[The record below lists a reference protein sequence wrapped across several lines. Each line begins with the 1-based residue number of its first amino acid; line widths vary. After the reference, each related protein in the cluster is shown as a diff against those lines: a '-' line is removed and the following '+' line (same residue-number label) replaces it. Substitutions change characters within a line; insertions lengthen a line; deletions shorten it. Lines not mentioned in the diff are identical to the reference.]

1 LERLTA
7 VEIRAPGEWQIAT
20 VTKVKVET
28 PRVKSFCFKLPM
40 WMAHLPGQHYDVRLT
55 DPDGYHAQRS
65 YSIASSPLDV
75 GEIEL
80 TIDLLDDGE
89 VSPYFHDV
97 VQEGDQVEL
106 RGPFTSYF
114 VWRGESP
121 VLLVGG
127 GSGVVPLMA
136 MLRHKRR
143 AMPDVDMRLVYSVR
157 YADDVIYADEIG
169 DDAALTYTREPPDG
183 WSGHTGHIDAEL
195 LREPAAGAQ
204 LAFVCGSNGF
214 VETASGLLLEL
225 GMEPGAIRT
234 ERFGP
239 TAESV
244 TSAAAPGDGD

>member
-7 VEIRAPGEWQIAT
+7 VELKAPGEWQIAT
-20 VTKVKVET
+20 VTEVKVET
-28 PRVKSFCFKLPM
+28 PRVKSFRFTLPM

-55 DPDGYHAQRS
+55 APDGYRAQRS
-65 YSIASSPLDV
+65 YSVASSPLEV
-75 GEIEL
+75 GEVEL

-89 VSPYFHDV
+89 VSPYFHEV
-97 VQEGDQVEL
+97 VEVGDQVEL

-143 AMPDVDMRLVYSVR
+143 VMPELDMRLVYSVR
-157 YADDVIYADEIG
+157 QADDVIYEAELDG
-169 DDAALTYTREPPDG
+169 DALLTYTRDAPEG

-214 VETASGLLLEL
+214 VETGSSLLLEL
-225 GMEPGAIRT
+225 GMDPGAIRT
-234 ERFGP
+234 ERFGG
-239 TAESV
+239 TL
-244 TSAAAPGDGD
+244 